1 MKKFGN
7 FMFAMC
13 LVLLITMATIIKPVS
28 SLDEVWNFNVG
39 RCIANGL
46 IPYKDIS
53 MVSTPL
59 LGFLIAIPLKLFGQ
73 EMFYIRIFAIVLGLL
88 CFVSIFKIF
97 KNLEIKREVTHIF
110 VLIVVALL
118 SSFIYAEYNLLSL
131 FFILQIILLEIKYIK
146 NKKWDRWIADL
157 IIGFLAGLIIC
168 SKQSVGIVISGI
180 TIIIPVLRIN
190 SRKGIYKGFRSFIT
204 RMIGIL
210 IPVDILLFY
219 LKQNGAYY
227 DFLDYSIYGLKTFS
241 NSISYKDFFLMS
253 NELYKVFAIV
263 APLIVVAT
271 IIVSIVLRFKNKND
285 KIAST
290 IALYSLGTF
299 VMVYPI
305 AGRWHFSIAI
315 VPSLVLL
322 VYVIKLLCNRST
334 RFKKMNLKYVLEF
347 MNICTIL
354 IILFGTLS
362 IEFIYRDHL
371 GMTTKYDYQKHFR
384 YISISA
390 ATNNSIKEINEFSA
404 VKEKKVYILDATAAV
419 YMVPIDRY
427 NKNYDMFL
435 LGNLGAGGEDAIIEQ
450 IKSEDALY
458 LIIKDEENI
467 NWKNPSKVRSYIKEN
482 MEYVGEKSYF
492 EIYQNK
498 AEDKTVQE

>member
-157 IIGFLAGLIIC
+157 IIGLLAGLIIC

-305 AGRWHFSIAI
+305 ADRWHFSIAV
-315 VPSLVLL
+315 VPSLILL

>member
-157 IIGFLAGLIIC
+157 IIGFLAGLVIC

-271 IIVSIVLRFKNKND
+271 IIVSIVLRIKNKND

-305 AGRWHFSIAI
+305 ADRWHFSIAV
-315 VPSLVLL
+315 VPSLILL

-435 LGNLGAGGEDAIIEQ
+435 LGDLGAGGEDAIIEQ

-498 AEDKTVQE
+498 AEDKTV